1 LTFLIFHFAQK
12 VVGNLKRLS
21 RILFTIL
28 RIAIAIALLVYL
40 AVSGAISWSTL
51 KGVVHAWPIT
61 LMALW
66 VLLVATAAAAWR
78 LCVLLK
84 PHGFHLTVGS
94 SLRLTLMGVF
104 FNACLPGGT
113 GGDVVKIYYA
123 AEGNRGRR
131 TEVATVLLLDRA
143 VGMFAMLLWPL
154 LAAPFF
160 TGMIASSSLIQGLL
174 WTAGAIWLVMLACM
188 LGSLSSRVRRSRLM
202 CWIFRT
208 LPLGRYAEQ
217 VFDTVHFYRHNTGTL
232 LASVGISLLVI
243 TINVG
248 VMLLIAKAV
257 VPTGFAWKMSLLLP
271 LGLLAN
277 ALPVTPGGLGVG
289 EASLDKLFAVAGLA
303 GGAEIMLAWRM
314 LSMLT
319 GIIGLVYYL
328 QGRKYFGQE
337 SLSLPRV
344 KEELSYQ

>member
-1 LTFLIFHFAQK
+1 MEKMII
-12 VVGNLKRLS
+12 NLKRLS
-21 RILFTIL
+21 RTFFTIM
-28 RIAIAIALLVYL
+28 RIAVAIALLLYL
-40 AVSGAISWSTL
+40 GMSGAINWSML

-66 VLLVATAAAAWR
+66 VLLVATAVSAWR

-84 PHGFHLTVGS
+84 PHGFHLTVAS
-94 SLRLTLMGVF
+94 SLRLTLMGIF

-154 LAAPFF
+154 LAAPLFPR
-160 TGMIASSSLIQGLL
+160 MIASSSLIQGLL
-174 WTAGAIWLVMLACM
+174 WLAGAFWVVMLACM
-188 LGSLSSRVRRSRLM
+188 LLSLSSRVRRSRLV

-208 LPLGRYAEQ
+208 LPFGRYAEQ
-217 VFDTVHFYRHNTGTL
+217 VFNTVHFYRHNTGAL
-232 LASVGISLLVI
+232 LASVGISLLAL

-248 VMLLIAKAV
+248 VMLLIAQAI
-257 VPTGFAWKMSLLLP
+257 VPTGFALKMSLLLP

-289 EASLDKLFAVAGLA
+289 EASLDKLFSFAGLT
-303 GGAEIMLAWRM
+303 GGAEIMLGWRM

-319 GIIGLVYYL
+319 GMIGLVFYL
-328 QGRKYFGQE
+328 QGRKYFMLE
-337 SLSLPRV
+337 SLSLQSA